1 MLVRHAAASDRSG
14 FATLLQS
21 PVYGGVAN
29 TLGGEGAMP
38 KQYLQG
44 AYRRNVSTVRLDD
57 ELKEEVDGVF
67 MLKIDSQG
75 HEMSVLRGAEAYIR
89 ARPVYLI
96 QLEFSPMGLK
106 AAGVNPLDL
115 LKFVSDDL
123 GYQCFETKRGRTKRG
138 LAVPRGLC
146 GGIPGR
152 VEDE

>member
-1 MLVRHAAASDRSG
+1 MCIRDR
-14 FATLLQS
+14 
-21 PVYGGVAN
+21 
-29 TLGGEGAMP
+29 
-38 KQYLQG
+38 
-44 AYRRNVSTVRLDD
+44 
-57 ELKEEVDGVF
+57 VDGVF

-123 GYQCFETKRGRTKRG
+123 GYQCFETTRNRGTRTQALSLSLEDFVAAYPAVSKRNKFGEWTD
-138 LAVPRGLC
+138 LLC
-146 GGIPGR
+146 AR
-152 VEDE
+152 LDLVRRARRR

>member
-1 MLVRHAAASDRSG
+1 M
-14 FATLLQS
+14 
-21 PVYGGVAN
+21 
-29 TLGGEGAMP
+29 
-38 KQYLQG
+38 
-44 AYRRNVSTVRLDD
+44 RLDD

-138 LAVPRGLC
+138 LSLEDFVAAYPAVSKTNKFGEWTDLLC
-146 GGIPGR
+146 AR
-152 VEDE
+152 LDLVRRRRR